1 MVTVGRSDYG
11 IYRPVLTEIRDDPEL
26 ELRLFVG
33 GMHLLPEFGS
43 TVDAVEGDGFAIAE
57 RVEMLLASDTPEA
70 ISKSTGLGVVGFAQA
85 YARSRPDV
93 LMVLGDRFEMHAA
106 ALAAL
111 PFKIPVAHISGGEM
125 TRGAF
130 DDALRHCITKLSHLH
145 FVTTEEYARRVRQ
158 LGEESWRVTNCGSPS
173 LDTLL
178 SHTQEGSNDLEA
190 RYGFQLDPPPLLVT
204 FHPVTLEYEDTEWH
218 AAELLAALDESGAP
232 TVFTMPN
239 ADTNGHVIAR
249 KIQEFVGTHPS
260 SWLVE
265 NLGIPD
271 YFSVMAR
278 SAAMV
283 GNSSSGVVEAA
294 PLSLPVVNIGSR
306 QEGRVRTPNIID
318 VGYPRA
324 EILEGIRRAVSDE
337 FRETASGVTS
347 PFGDGHAAK
356 RIVDVLKTV
365 ELGDRLLMKRFIDQ
379 PVAAG

>member
-1 MVTVGRSDYG
+1 MTIGRSDYG
-11 IYRPVLTEIRDDPEL
+11 IYRAVLTKIRDDPEL

-33 GMHLLPEFGS
+33 GMHLSPEFGR
-43 TVDAVEGDGFAIAE
+43 TVDAIEDDGFAITE

-93 LMVLGDRFEMHAA
+93 LLVLGDRFEMHAA

-145 FVTTEEYARRVRQ
+145 FVTTEEYASRVRQ

-178 SHTQEGSNDLEA
+178 SHTQEGSNDLAA

-218 AAELLAALDESGAP
+218 AAELLSALEECDVP
-232 TVFTMPN
+232 VVFTMPN
-239 ADTNGHVIAR
+239 ADTNGRVIAR
-249 KIQEFVGTHPS
+249 KIEEFVGTHAS
-260 SWLVE
+260 SWLVD
-265 NLGIPD
+265 NLGVPD

-283 GNSSSGVVEAA
+283 GNSSSGMVEAA
-294 PLSLPVVNIGSR
+294 PLGLPVVNIGSR

-324 EILEGIRRAVSDE
+324 EILRGIRRAVSDE
-337 FRETASGVTS
+337 FRAAASRVTS
-347 PFGDGHAAK
+347 PYGDGHAAK
-356 RIVDVLKTV
+356 RIVDALKHV
-365 ELGDRLLMKRFIDQ
+365 ELGDRLLMKRFADH